1 MKFCVARTF
10 LVERHLDV
18 VLEVLQVVGSKF
30 LFYKICWDLPLEDS
44 QKKLRWLLHKWGR
57 YLTFWTL
64 EKRKEKK
71 TRTSRSYKVS
81 NWDILE
87 FRSQFEIR
95 TFIFLI
101 TLDYGTLINKE
112 IESISNNFD
121 VLCWNSPRCCPRS
134 SPDGW
139 IRFLFYK
146 TCRKISQ
153 EDSVKKL
160 GWLIYKWRRY

>member
-1 MKFCVARTF
+1 MTHLYRLLEDK
-10 LVERHLDV
+10 RHKEIVHL
-18 VLEVLQVVGSKF
+18 LLFFWYNSKF
-30 LFYKICWDLPLEDS
+30 LRLKTQLFDLFYVSCS
-44 QKKLRWLLHKWGR
+44 FTLLVCGG
-57 YLTFWTL
+57 
-64 EKRKEKK
+64 
-71 TRTSRSYKVS
+71 TRTSRSVKVS

-95 TFIFLI
+95 TFIFLN

-112 IESISNNFD
+112 IEESISNNFD

-134 SPDGW
+134 SPDDGW

>member
-1 MKFCVARTF
+1 MLKGEGG
-10 LVERHLDV
+10 L
-18 VLEVLQVVGSKF
+18 
-30 LFYKICWDLPLEDS
+30 LFKRKGVKEIGVIVRGTEGFAADIWKYFNFE
-44 QKKLRWLLHKWGR
+44 
-57 YLTFWTL
+57 FL
-64 EKRKEKK
+64 EKKK
-71 TRTSRSYKVS
+71 KKKKKKKRTSRSFKVS

-101 TLDYGTLINKE
+101 TLDYGALINKD

-153 EDSVKKL
+153 EDSVKN
-160 GWLIYKWRRY
+160 